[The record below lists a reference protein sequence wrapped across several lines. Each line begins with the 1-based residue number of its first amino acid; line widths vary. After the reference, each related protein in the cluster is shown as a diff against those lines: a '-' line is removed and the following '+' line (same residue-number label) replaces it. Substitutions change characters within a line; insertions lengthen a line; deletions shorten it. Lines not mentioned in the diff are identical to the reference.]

1 MKARFEKYNLEF
13 VRPSGTSRG
22 VLTDKT
28 TYFIF
33 VNNGEKEVVGECAL
47 FRGLSSDDVPEYEEK
62 LQEVCEN
69 IDKYFIDGFESLN
82 SFPSIVFGLE
92 QASLKL
98 RNKSSNCFDND
109 FSLGLK
115 GIPINGLIW
124 MGSEEFMMKQIEE
137 KLAEGFFCIKM
148 KIGAIDFFKEFEIL
162 KNLRKRYSRED
173 LELRVD
179 ANGAFDPKNAYN
191 RLDELSKL
199 DLHSIEQVI
208 RPKQWD
214 IMALLCKTSPL
225 AIALDEELIG
235 INSRKE
241 KQSLLE
247 KIKPQYIVLKP
258 ALVGGFK
265 ACDEW
270 IEIAESFGIS
280 WWITSALESNI
291 GLEAIAQYTA
301 SKNTSAFQGLGTGKL
316 FTNNMP
322 SNLFI
327 QDAQLWT
334 KV

>member
-1 MKARFEKYNLEF
+1 MKARFEKYTLEF

-22 VLTDKT
+22 VLWNKN
-28 TYFIF
+28 TYF
-33 VNNGEKEVVGECAL
+33 VYVANGEKEVVGECAL
-47 FRGLSSDDVPEYEEK
+47 FEGLSSDDRPEYEEV
-62 LQEVCEN
+62 LQEVCTN
-69 IDKYFIDGFESLN
+69 ISYYFSHGLESLAAY
-82 SFPSIVFGLE
+82 PSIVFGLE
-92 QASLKL
+92 QAFLRLK
-98 RNKSSNCFDND
+98 NKSSQCYDNA
-109 FSLGLK
+109 FSRGER

-124 MGSEEFMMKQIEE
+124 MGTEEFMLSQIEE
-137 KLAEGFFCIKM
+137 KLAEGFTCLKM

-162 KNLRKRYSRED
+162 KNLRKRFPVEE

-179 ANGAFDPKNAYN
+179 ANGAFDVKNAYN

-208 RPKQWD
+208 RPKQID
-214 IMALLCKTSPL
+214 AMALLCRTSPL

-235 INSRKE
+235 VNTRLE
-241 KQSLLE
+241 RQSLLE
-247 KIKPQYIVLKP
+247 QIMPQYIVLKP

-270 IEIAESFGIS
+270 IEIAESLGIS
-280 WWITSALESNI
+280 WWITSALESNV

-316 FTNNMP
+316 FTNNTP
-322 SNLFI
+322 SALFI
-327 QDAQLWT
+327 KEAQLWT